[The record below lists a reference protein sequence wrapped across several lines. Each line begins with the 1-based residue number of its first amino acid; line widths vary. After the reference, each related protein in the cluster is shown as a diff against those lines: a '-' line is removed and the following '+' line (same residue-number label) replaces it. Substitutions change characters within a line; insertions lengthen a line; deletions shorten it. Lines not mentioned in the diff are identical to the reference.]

1 MEPLNLNEFEAVARE
16 ILPRNAY
23 DYYAGGS
30 DDEITLA
37 ENRDAFARRSL
48 KYRVLVDVAER
59 DLSTRLLDGIL
70 PHPIILAP
78 TALHKMAHPDGEVA
92 TARGAEAAG
101 ALQCVSTISTVPLEQ
116 VMEAAPQSP
125 KWFQLYVYSDR
136 AVTESLVKRAYAAGY
151 RAIVLTVDLPVLGR
165 RERDF
170 RNVFTIPD
178 GITLANF
185 AAPPPRP
192 EGGSALA
199 SWASDLSTHSLTWK
213 DIDWLRS
220 LSPLPII
227 LKGIVRADDA
237 IRAADSGIEAIWV
250 SNHGG
255 RQLDT
260 SVATIDALEEIAEAT
275 EGRVPLIMD
284 GGVRR
289 GTDVLKAIA
298 LGASAVAIG
307 RPQLWGLAAGGAAGV
322 ERAVDLLRE
331 ELSVAMALAG
341 CPSLSDITPDL
352 IA

>member
-1 MEPLNLNEFEAVARE
+1 MEPINLLEFEAVARE

-30 DDEITLA
+30 DDEVSLL
-37 ENRDAFARRSL
+37 ENRAAFKRRSL
-48 KYRVLVDVAER
+48 KYRVLVDVAQR
-59 DLSTRLLDGIL
+59 DLSTRLLDSIL

-78 TALHKMAHPDGEVA
+78 TALHKMAHPEGEVA

-101 ALQCVSTISTVPLEQ
+101 ALQCVSTISTVPLED
-116 VMEAAPQSP
+116 VMEAAPQAP

-165 RERDF
+165 RERDL
-170 RNVFTIPD
+170 RNVFTIPE

-185 AAPPPRP
+185 TAPPPRP

-199 SWASDLSTHSLTWK
+199 TWASDLSTHSLTWN
-213 DIDWLRS
+213 DIEWLRS
-220 LSPLPII
+220 LSPLPIV
-227 LKGIVRADDA
+227 LKGVVRADDA
-237 IRAADSGIEAIWV
+237 IRAADTGIDAIWI

-260 SVATIDALEEIAEAT
+260 SIATLDALEQIAAAVN
-275 EGRVPLIMD
+275 GRVPLIVD

-307 RPQLWGLAAGGAAGV
+307 RPQLWGLAAGGADGV
-322 ERAVDLLRE
+322 ARSVELLRD

-341 CPSLSDITPDL
+341 CPSLAQITPDL
-352 IA
+352 IG